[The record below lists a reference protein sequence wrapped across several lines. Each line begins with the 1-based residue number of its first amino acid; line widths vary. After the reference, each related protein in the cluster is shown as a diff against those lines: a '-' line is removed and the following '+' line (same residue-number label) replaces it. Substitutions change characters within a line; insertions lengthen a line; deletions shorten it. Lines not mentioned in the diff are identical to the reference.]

1 MKTSRRALFKTLLKR
16 KIGELFTSGGSA
28 DVFIITRKV
37 YKRLSY
43 CMWTF
48 LAASLEEL
56 ITRDPPGRPMK
67 TLVHKVNIFRTTVRY
82 IKTVP
87 EDLRYKSNIVRR

>member
-16 KIGELFTSGGSA
+16 KIGELFASGGSA
-28 DVFIITRKV
+28 DVFMTTKKV

-48 LAASLEEL
+48 LAASLE
-56 ITRDPPGRPMK
+56 DPPGRPMK
-67 TLVHKVNIFRTTVRY
+67 TLAHKVNIFRTTVRKDGAGGLEIQILCY
-82 IKTVP
+82 Q
-87 EDLRYKSNIVRR
+87 EM